1 MNFAFNPSL
10 TLFCQ
15 FEGMRKIALLAF
27 LAMSVPALAAE
38 APKAGGA
45 HDAQKGGRP
54 GTNVDMPLL
63 MAPLT
68 NPEGKLHGYA
78 YISSRLPA
86 SSEGVV
92 TDVREKLPFIQDAMV
107 RDINTT
113 GVTTAGDHEKV
124 DIAAVESR
132 LLANARK
139 VMGASKVKQI
149 TICTVQIAELRP
161 RQTPALHT
169 PPDKAAAHGEAPKN
183 PVKSRCES

>member
-1 MNFAFNPSL
+1 
-10 TLFCQ
+10 
-15 FEGMRKIALLAF
+15 MRKTALLVF
-27 LAMSVPALAAE
+27 LAMAVPALAAE
-38 APKAGGA
+38 Q
-45 HDAQKGGRP
+45 DASKGDAKKGGRP

-68 NPEGKLHGYA
+68 NPEGKLSGYA
-78 YISSRLPA
+78 YISSRLTA

-107 RDINTT
+107 RDINNAS
-113 GVTTAGDHEKV
+113 VTTADDHEKV
-124 DIAAVESR
+124 DIANLESR

-161 RQTPALHT
+161 KQTPALHT
-169 PPDKAAAHGEAPKN
+169 PPDRAAAHGSEAPKN